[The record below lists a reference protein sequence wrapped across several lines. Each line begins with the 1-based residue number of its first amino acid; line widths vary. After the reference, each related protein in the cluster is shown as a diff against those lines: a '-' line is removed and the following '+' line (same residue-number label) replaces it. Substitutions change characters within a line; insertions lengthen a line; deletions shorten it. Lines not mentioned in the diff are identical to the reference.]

1 MGYIVHLTLGF
12 GMAFLGL
19 VPPGMLNMTAVRTSI
34 EKGLN
39 SGLRFSAGAAS
50 VVIIQAFIALTF
62 ANYLSAHPE
71 IFDILKKVAIGIF
84 LLLAFFFYTKARKK
98 FKAEGKQKKGNSF
111 YSGIL
116 MSSLNALAIPFYFGF
131 SSVMENKGYIILQQP
146 YISVF
151 VLGAVVGAFS
161 LFATYAKFAETIV
174 KRAQF
179 IAKNINYIL
188 SGLFVVLAIVQ
199 VISLI

>member
-1 MGYIVHLTLGF
+1 MGYVVHLTLGF

-34 EKGLN
+34 EKGLKC
-39 SGLRFSAGAAS
+39 GLRFSAGAAS
-50 VVIIQAFIALTF
+50 IVIIQAFTALTF
-62 ANYLSAHPE
+62 AKYLNAHPE
-71 IFDILKKVAIGIF
+71 IFDVLKKVATGIF
-84 LLLAFFFYTKARKK
+84 ILLAVFFFTQARKQ

-111 YSGIL
+111 YTGML
-116 MSSLNALAIPFYFGF
+116 MSSLNALAIPFYFGY
-131 SSVMENKGYIILQQP
+131 SSIMEAKGLIILEHP

-151 VLGAVVGAFS
+151 VSGAVVGAFA
-161 LFATYAKFAETIV
+161 LFATYAKFAEIIV

-188 SGLFVVLAIVQ
+188 GVLFVVLA
-199 VISLI
+199 VIQAISFF